1 MASRKRCAN
10 TNGKDVRAWNTWLRP
25 HVSRYCRMGDYYTAQ
40 HCHVGRRSYCASKRY
55 SWTPLDKH
63 FHPRHPTGNV
73 TDCGSETCLRS
84 ANHKHKNVPD
94 CGCTEVRTFIPWK
107 DHFVQF
113 SLPKAYTVRNRI
125 QNTFRTRCPRC
136 DPQAHP
142 PEL

>member
-1 MASRKRCAN
+1 MPRSRHTFSFFFLLSLAGPF
-10 TNGKDVRAWNTWLRP
+10 GKPKAMCEHEW
-25 HVSRYCRMGDYYTAQ
+25 MGDYYTAQ
-40 HCHVGRRSYCASKRY
+40 HCH
-55 SWTPLDKH
+55 H

-94 CGCTEVRTFIPWK
+94 CGCTE
-107 DHFVQF
+107 
-113 SLPKAYTVRNRI
+113 AYTVRNRI